1 MKLFDLLKIQHPE
14 LSPEETKIH
23 LATWNGEDN
32 PLDVFLGGEFDE
44 WQKWQT
50 KKNFERKYIVSL
62 ISLPQTNKW
71 LLAGIYLSQGVE
83 LNKVK
88 GCHYY
93 NLVEDDKCTEWNGR
107 LVVHF
112 ERTAR
117 LRQSYLYAEN
127 LVDKMELSE
136 IYAKR
141 LTISE
146 FPGYRGV
153 DISRNEFELIFSQSL
168 ESWRTA
174 LSNVAGV
181 YLISDPKTGGLY
193 VGAAYG
199 EGGFW
204 QRWSDYFV
212 TGHGGNVE
220 IKALLE
226 EQGQDH
232 LKGFRYSILEIADI
246 HASKEDVLD
255 REAHWKNVLL
265 TRSHGLNAN

>member
-1 MKLFDLLKIQHPE
+1 MKLFDLLNVDNTDLTPE
-14 LSPEETKIH
+14 TTKVH
-23 LATWNGEDN
+23 LAIWNGEEN
-32 PLDVFLGGEFDE
+32 PLDVFLGGGFDE

-50 KKNFERKYIVSL
+50 KKNFERPYVVSL
-62 ISLPQTNKW
+62 IGLPEKNKW
-71 LLAGIYLSQGVE
+71 LFAGVYLSNGVE
-83 LNKVK
+83 SKKLEK
-88 GCHYY
+88 YY
-93 NLVEDDKCTEWNGR
+93 YYALTADERCAELNGR

-112 ERTAR
+112 ERTG
-117 LRQSYLYAEN
+117 RQSYLDAEN
-127 LVDKMELSE
+127 WSECMELVE

-141 LTISE
+141 LTVAE

-181 YLISDPKTGGLY
+181 YLISDPQTGGLY

-204 QRWSDYFV
+204 QRWSDYFA

-220 IKALLE
+220 IKALLQ
-226 EQGQDH
+226 EQGKDH
-232 LKGFRYSILEIADI
+232 LRSFRYSILEIADI